1 MPADTSPYQR
11 FSTEERLR
19 YSRHFVLKEVGPEG
33 QLRLRDASV
42 LVVGAGG
49 LGSPVALYL
58 AAAGVGTLG
67 LVDFDQVD
75 LSNLQRQLLH
85 GTADVGRSKL
95 ESARDR
101 LRETNPHVEVVPH
114 PVRLSSQNA
123 LQILEA
129 YDVVVDGSDNFPT
142 RYLVNDACVFLKKPL
157 VYGSILRWEGQLAV
171 FAGTEPGCYRCLF
184 REPPPPGLV
193 PNCAE
198 GGIMGMMAGVVGS
211 LQALEAVKLIL
222 GEGDTLKERLLLF
235 DGLELSFREI
245 RVRPNPDCPVCSAE
259 PTQTELLDYELF
271 CGVLPDEASPGVEEV
286 EPQTL
291 MTLLEG
297 DYRPL
302 LLDVRERWEWEA
314 GNLSYL
320 GSIHIPRGEL
330 SLRADELP
338 SHQHIVTI
346 CRSGVRSR
354 LAAESLASRGFPRV
368 TNLRGGLDAWIDAG
382 LPDPAPGP
390 TGSPPG

>member
-11 FSTEERLR
+11 FSPEERLR

-33 QLRLRDASV
+33 QLRLRDARV

-67 LVDFDQVD
+67 LVDFDRVD

-85 GTADVGRSKL
+85 STADVGRSKL
-95 ESARDR
+95 ESARER
-101 LRETNPHVEVVPH
+101 LGETNPHVEVVSH

-123 LQILEA
+123 LQILEG

-171 FAGTEPGCYRCLF
+171 FAGAEPGCYRCLF

-198 GGIMGMMAGVVGS
+198 GGIMGMMAGIVGS

-222 GEGDTLKERLLLF
+222 GTGDSLKERLLLF

-245 RVRPNPDCPVCSAE
+245 RVRPNPHCPVCSAH

-271 CGVLPDEASPGVEEV
+271 CGISADEEAPPGVEQV
-286 EPQTL
+286 DPHGL
-291 MTLLEG
+291 MALLEG
-297 DYRPL
+297 DERPL
-302 LLDVRERWEWEA
+302 LLDVREQWEWEA
-314 GNLSYL
+314 GNLSHL

-330 SLRADELP
+330 SQRADELRGHP
-338 SHQHIVTI
+338 HIVTL
-346 CRSGVRSR
+346 CRSGARSR
-354 LAAESLASRGFPRV
+354 LAAESLVSRGFPRV
-368 TNLRGGLDAWIDAG
+368 ANLQGGLDGLISAG
-382 LPDPAPGP
+382 LPDPSTPA
-390 TGSPPG
+390 S

>member
-1 MPADTSPYQR
+1 MPPDDSPYQR
-11 FSTEERLR
+11 FSPQERLR

-33 QLRLRDASV
+33 QLQLRDARV

-67 LVDFDQVD
+67 LVDFDEVD

-85 GTADVGRSKL
+85 GTGDVGRSKL
-95 ESARDR
+95 DSARDR
-101 LRETNPHVEVVPH
+101 LGEINPHVEVVPH

-123 LQILEA
+123 LNILDG

-171 FAGTEPGCYRCLF
+171 FAGAQPGCYRCLF

-198 GGIMGMMAGVVGS
+198 GGIMGMMAGIVGS

-222 GEGDTLKERLLLF
+222 GKGDTLKERLLLF

-271 CGVLPDEASPGVEEV
+271 CGVSPDEASMAVEEV
-286 EPQTL
+286 EPNQL
-291 MTLLEG
+291 MALLNAGE
-297 DYRPL
+297 RPL
-302 LLDVRERWEWEA
+302 ILDVRERWEWEA

-330 SLRADELP
+330 SRRADELRGH
-338 SHQHIVTI
+338 HQIVTL
-346 CRSGVRSR
+346 CRSGVRSK

-368 TNLRGGLDAWIDAG
+368 TNLRGGLDGWIAAG
-382 LPDPAPGP
+382 LPDP
-390 TGSPPG
+390 TPPDL